1 MISIE
6 TLVCKDEEECQRKRE
21 RWEHLQNRFCALGQR
36 ELDMFRARMGDGKHK
51 ILCDKH
57 FYKRSFERSIS
68 EADFKE
74 VLKCGWVV
82 ERNKTAKATSI
93 MLLGYV
99 GMNYRPLHIVIDMV
113 SENLWPITR
122 KATHGNGMKD
132 LIIGSVFVTRTIKN
146 AKGEDFQWN
155 TW

>member
-21 RWEHLQNRFCALGQR
+21 RWEHLQNRFCAIGQR

-74 VLKCGWVV
+74 VLKCEWVV

-113 SENLWPITR
+113 SENLWV
-122 KATHGNGMKD
+122 A
-132 LIIGSVFVTRTIKN
+132 VTAYNPQSHAWK
-146 AKGEDFQWN
+146 WN
-155 TW
+155 EGFDKRVCFCNPDD

>member
-21 RWEHLQNRFCALGQR
+21 RWEHLQNRFCAIGQR

-99 GMNYRPLHIVIDMV
+99 GRNYRPLHIVIDMV
-113 SENLWPITR
+113 SENLWV
-122 KATHGNGMKD
+122 A
-132 LIIGSVFVTRTIKN
+132 VTAYNPQSHAWK
-146 AKGEDFQWN
+146 WN
-155 TW
+155 EGFDKRVGFCNPYD